1 MEVLRPQEDRI
12 SIPGPSTSPSQE
24 QLFHGQRAFSRHTWI
39 PCDLAIHLWV
49 AAFLWSKQVLMI
61 IQHHT

>member
-39 PCDLAIHLWV
+39 SCDLAIHLWV
-49 AAFLWSKQVLMI
+49 AAFLWSK
-61 IQHHT
+61 